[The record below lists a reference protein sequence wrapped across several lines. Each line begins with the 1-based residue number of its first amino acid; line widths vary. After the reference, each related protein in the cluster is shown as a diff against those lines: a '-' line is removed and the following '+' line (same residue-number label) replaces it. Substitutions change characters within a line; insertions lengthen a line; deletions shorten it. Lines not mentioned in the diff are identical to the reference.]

1 MCSPRR
7 RAHSTAAA
15 APRYR
20 RTVVVTLL
28 TPPGRVCDPTA
39 STPVGNLADVL
50 FPRSIDDIDSEA
62 ATAVRLILDL
72 LRPYRWLVA
81 GIFAVLCV
89 QIAMGLAA
97 PWPLK
102 VVLDSVVGDHP
113 LPGWLHGLLQPILGG
128 ESRMHIAGLAAIM
141 VIVIA
146 VIAAI
151 ATYVANYL
159 TETVGQRVGND
170 LRTRAYHH
178 LQQLSLS
185 YFDTHRVGPIL
196 STLTDDVDTIQD
208 FASASTLGIATDLLT
223 IVGMLGL
230 MLWLQWDFT
239 LVALAVA
246 PLLLLFVSRIRKAVK
261 AATHEVRKRESD
273 IVAVAEEGLQSIR
286 VVKAFDREA
295 HQENQLAIAGQQ
307 AVDAALNARRVKS
320 VVSPI
325 VAVVVAACTALV
337 LWRGSALILAGAM
350 TAGTLTVFIS
360 YLASFFK
367 PVQDLAKLTNTIAM
381 AAVGVERVA
390 ALLDAETGIVEKP
403 DAVDAARIKG
413 AVRFEKVA
421 FSYDG
426 GKPVLRD
433 VTFDVAPGQLV
444 GIVGHTGSGKSSL
457 VSLIPRFYDP
467 SMGSVQIDGVDLRD
481 YKLHQLRQQIGYV
494 LQDTVLFRGTVRD
507 NIAFGRPEATHEEI
521 VEAAKLANAHE
532 FISDM
537 PQGYDSAVGER
548 GLTLSGGQR
557 QRLGIARALIRDSPI
572 LILDEP
578 TAALDAQSEHLVMS
592 ALQRLM
598 SDRTVITIA
607 HRLSTIRDADKIVV
621 LEEGRVVEEGTHE
634 ELLERNGRYAEL
646 HRIQYEDETP

>member
-1 MCSPRR
+1 MWRWR
-7 RAHSTAAA
+7 GEGT
-15 APRYR
+15 
-20 RTVVVTLL
+20 
-28 TPPGRVCDPTA
+28 
-39 STPVGNLADVL
+39 
-50 FPRSIDDIDSEA
+50 
-62 ATAVRLILDL
+62 VRLILDL
-72 LRPYRWLVA
+72 LRPYKWLVV
-81 GIFAVLCV
+81 GIFGVLLV

-102 VVLDSVVGDHP
+102 VVLDSVVSDHP
-113 LPGWLHGLLQPILGG
+113 LPGWLHGLLQPLLGG
-128 ESRMHIAGLAAIM
+128 EGKMHVAGLAAIM

-151 ATYVANYL
+151 ATYAANYL

-178 LQQLSLS
+178 LQQLSLN

-208 FASASTLGIATDLLT
+208 FASASTLGIVTDLLT
-223 IVGMLGL
+223 IVGMLAL
-230 MLWLQWDFT
+230 MLYLQFDFT

-261 AATHEVRKRESD
+261 AATHEVRRRESD

-286 VVKAFDREA
+286 VVKAFDREEM
-295 HQENQLAIAGQQ
+295 QERQLAEAGQQ

-381 AAVGVERVA
+381 ASVGVERVS
-390 ALLDAETGIVEKP
+390 ALLDAETTVEEKP
-403 DAVDAARIKG
+403 DAVEPGRISG
-413 AVRFEKVA
+413 ALSFEKVA
-421 FSYDG
+421 FSYDE
-426 GKPVLRD
+426 KTPVLRD
-433 VTFDVAPGQLV
+433 VTFEVDAGQLV
-444 GIVGHTGSGKSSL
+444 GVVGHTGSGKSSL

-467 SMGSVQIDGVDLRD
+467 SIGTVRIDGVDIRD
-481 YKLHQLRQQIGYV
+481 FKLHELRRQIGYV
-494 LQDTVLFRGTVRD
+494 LQDTVLFRGTIRD
-507 NIAFGRPEATHEEI
+507 NIAFGRPDADHDEI
-521 VEAAKLANAHE
+521 VEIAKLANAHE

-557 QRLGIARALIRDSPI
+557 QRIGIARALIRDSPI

-578 TAALDAQSEHLVMS
+578 TAALDAESEHLVMS
-592 ALQRLM
+592 ALQHLM
-598 SDRTVITIA
+598 KGRTVITIA
-607 HRLSTIRDADKIVV
+607 HRLSTIRDAHKIVV
-621 LEEGRVVEEGTHE
+621 LEEGRVVEEGTHGK
-634 ELLERNGRYAEL
+634 LLALGGRYAEL
-646 HRIQYEDETP
+646 HRIQYEGETS

>member
-1 MCSPRR
+1 MK
-7 RAHSTAAA
+7 
-15 APRYR
+15 
-20 RTVVVTLL
+20 
-28 TPPGRVCDPTA
+28 
-39 STPVGNLADVL
+39 
-50 FPRSIDDIDSEA
+50 
-62 ATAVRLILDL
+62 LILDL

-81 GIFAVLCV
+81 GIFAVLLV

-113 LPGWLHGLLQPILGG
+113 LPGWLHGMLQPLLGG
-128 ESRMHIAGLAAIM
+128 EGKMHVAGLAAIM

-178 LQQLSLS
+178 LQQLSLN

-208 FASASTLGIATDLLT
+208 FASASTLGIVTDLLT
-223 IVGMLGL
+223 IVGMLSL
-230 MLWLQWDFT
+230 MLYLQFDFT

-261 AATHEVRKRESD
+261 AATHEVRRRESD

-286 VVKAFDREA
+286 VVKAFDREDL
-295 HQENQLAIAGQQ
+295 QERQLAEAGQQ
-307 AVDAALNARRVKS
+307 AVDAALNARKVKS

-381 AAVGVERVA
+381 ASVGVERVG
-390 ALLDAETGIVEKP
+390 ALLDAETSIEEKP
-403 DAVDAARIKG
+403 DAKEPGQLTG
-413 AVRFEKVA
+413 ALSFEKVA
-421 FSYDG
+421 FSYDE
-426 GKPVLRD
+426 KTPVLRD
-433 VTFDVAPGQLV
+433 VTFEVEAGQLV
-444 GIVGHTGSGKSSL
+444 GVVGHTGSGKSSL

-467 SMGSVQIDGVDLRD
+467 SVGTVRIDGVDIRD
-481 YKLHQLRQQIGYV
+481 YKLHELRRQIGYV

-507 NIAFGRPEATHEEI
+507 NISFGRPDADHDEI
-521 VEAAKLANAHE
+521 VEIAKLANAHE
-532 FISDM
+532 FISEM

-557 QRLGIARALIRDSPI
+557 QRIGIARALIRNSPI

-578 TAALDAQSEHLVMS
+578 TAALDAESEHLVMS
-592 ALQRLM
+592 ALQNLM
-598 SDRTVITIA
+598 RGRTVITIA
-607 HRLSTIRDADKIVV
+607 HRLSTIRDAHKIVV
-621 LEEGRVVEEGTHE
+621 LEEGRVVEEGTHGK
-634 ELLERNGRYAEL
+634 LLALGGRYAEL
-646 HRIQYEDETP
+646 HRIQYESETP

>member
-1 MCSPRR
+1 M
-7 RAHSTAAA
+7 
-15 APRYR
+15 
-20 RTVVVTLL
+20 
-28 TPPGRVCDPTA
+28 
-39 STPVGNLADVL
+39 
-50 FPRSIDDIDSEA
+50 
-62 ATAVRLILDL
+62 RLILEL

-113 LPGWLHGLLQPILGG
+113 LPRWLHGLLQPILGG

-159 TETVGQRVGND
+159 TETVGQKVGND

-230 MLWLQWDFT
+230 MLYLQWDFT

-261 AATHEVRKRESD
+261 AATHEVRRRESD

-390 ALLDAETGIVEKP
+390 ALLEAETGIIEKP
-403 DAVDAARIKG
+403 DAVEPERIKG

-426 GKPVLRD
+426 AKPVLRD

-467 SMGSVQIDGVDLRD
+467 SMGSVSIDGVDLRD
-481 YKLHQLRQQIGYV
+481 YKLHELRQQIGYV

-507 NIAFGRPEATHEEI
+507 NIAFGRPDATHEEI

-548 GLTLSGGQR
+548 GMTLSGGQR
-557 QRLGIARALIRDSPI
+557 QRIGIARALIRNSPI

-592 ALQRLM
+592 ALERLM

-634 ELLERNGRYAEL
+634 ELLARNGRYAEL
-646 HRIQYEDETP
+646 HRIQYEDETT

>member
-1 MCSPRR
+1 MK
-7 RAHSTAAA
+7 
-15 APRYR
+15 
-20 RTVVVTLL
+20 
-28 TPPGRVCDPTA
+28 
-39 STPVGNLADVL
+39 
-50 FPRSIDDIDSEA
+50 
-62 ATAVRLILDL
+62 LILVL
-72 LRPYRWLVA
+72 IRPYRWMVA
-81 GIFAVLCV
+81 GILAVLLV

-128 ESRMHIAGLAAIM
+128 EGKMHIAGLAAIM
-141 VIVIA
+141 VI
-146 VIAAI
+146 AI
-151 ATYVANYL
+151 ALVAAVATYIANYL
-159 TETVGQRVGND
+159 TETVGQRIGND

-178 LQQLSLS
+178 LQQLSLN

-196 STLTDDVDTIQD
+196 STLTDDVDTIQG

-223 IVGMLGL
+223 IVGMLSL

-261 AATHEVRKRESD
+261 AATHEVRRRESD

-286 VVKAFDREA
+286 VVKAFDREEL
-295 HQENQLAIAGQQ
+295 QERQLALAGQQ

-325 VAVVVAACTALV
+325 VSVVVAACTALV

-350 TAGTLTVFIS
+350 TVGTLTVFIS

-381 AAVGVERVA
+381 ASVGVDRVN
-390 ALLDAETGIVEKP
+390 ALLTAETTVEEKP
-403 DAVDAARIKG
+403 DAVDPPRIKG
-413 AVRFEKVA
+413 AISFERVA
-421 FSYDG
+421 FSYDVEI
-426 GKPVLRD
+426 PVLRD
-433 VTFDVAPGQLV
+433 VTFQVEPGQLV
-444 GIVGHTGSGKSSL
+444 GVVGHTGSGKSSL

-467 SMGSVQIDGVDLRD
+467 SVGTVRIDGLDLRD
-481 YKLHQLRQQIGYV
+481 YQLHGLRRQIAYV
-494 LQDTVLFRGTVRD
+494 LQDTVLFRGTIRD
-507 NIAFGRPEATHEEI
+507 NIAFGRPEAEHDEI
-521 VEAAKLANAHE
+521 VEVAKLANAHE
-532 FISDM
+532 FISEM
-537 PQGYDSAVGER
+537 PQGYDSPVGER

-557 QRLGIARALIRDSPI
+557 QRIGIARALIRDSPI

-578 TAALDAQSEHLVMS
+578 TAALDAESERLVMS

-598 SDRTVITIA
+598 SNRTVITIA

-621 LEEGRVVEEGTHE
+621 LEEGRVVEEGTHNQ
-634 ELLERNGRYAEL
+634 LLTAGGRYADL
-646 HRIQYEDETP
+646 HRIQYEDNTQ

>member
-1 MCSPRR
+1 M
-7 RAHSTAAA
+7 
-15 APRYR
+15 
-20 RTVVVTLL
+20 
-28 TPPGRVCDPTA
+28 
-39 STPVGNLADVL
+39 
-50 FPRSIDDIDSEA
+50 
-62 ATAVRLILDL
+62 RLILDL

>member
-1 MCSPRR
+1 M
-7 RAHSTAAA
+7 
-15 APRYR
+15 
-20 RTVVVTLL
+20 
-28 TPPGRVCDPTA
+28 
-39 STPVGNLADVL
+39 
-50 FPRSIDDIDSEA
+50 
-62 ATAVRLILDL
+62 RLILEL
-72 LRPYRWLVA
+72 IRPYRWLVA
-81 GIFAVLCV
+81 GIFAVLLV

-102 VVLDSVVGDHP
+102 IVLDSVIGHHP
-113 LPGWLHGLLQPILGG
+113 LPDWLQRILPLLGG
-128 ESRMHIAGLAAIM
+128 EGRMHIAGLAAIM
-141 VIVIA
+141 VILIA
-146 VIAAI
+146 IVAAV

-159 TETVGQRVGND
+159 TETVGQRIGND

-178 LQQLSLS
+178 LQQLSLN

-223 IVGMLGL
+223 IVGMLTL
-230 MLWLQWDFT
+230 MLWLEWDFT
-239 LVALAVA
+239 LVAIGVA
-246 PLLLLFVSRIRKAVK
+246 PLLLLFISRIRKTVK

-286 VVKAFDREA
+286 VVKAFDREDL
-295 HQENQLAIAGQQ
+295 QERQLAIAGQQ

-337 LWRGSALILAGAM
+337 LWRGSALVIDGAM

-381 AAVGVERVA
+381 ASVGVDRVN
-390 ALLDAETGIVEKP
+390 ALLNAETGIEEKP
-403 DAVDAARIKG
+403 DAVDPDRIRG
-413 AVRFEKVA
+413 AIGFERVA

-426 GKPVLRD
+426 ETPVLRD
-433 VTFDVAPGQLV
+433 VSFEVAPGQLV
-444 GIVGHTGSGKSSL
+444 GVVGHTGSGKSSL

-467 SMGSVQIDGVDLRD
+467 GVGTVRIDGVDVRD
-481 YKLHQLRQQIGYV
+481 YKLHELRRQIAYV
-494 LQDTVLFRGTVRD
+494 LQDTVLFRGTIRD
-507 NIAFGRPEATHEEI
+507 NIAFGRPDADHDEI
-521 VEAAKLANAHE
+521 VEMAKLANAHE
-532 FISDM
+532 FISEM
-537 PQGYDSAVGER
+537 PQGYDSAVGDR

-557 QRLGIARALIRDSPI
+557 QRIGIARALIRDSPI

-578 TAALDAQSEHLVMS
+578 TAALDAESEHLVMS

-598 SDRTVITIA
+598 QDRTVITIA
-607 HRLSTIRDADKIVV
+607 HRLSTIRDSDKIVV
-621 LEEGRVVEEGTHE
+621 LEEGRVVEEGTHNQ
-634 ELLERNGRYAEL
+634 LLTAGGRYADL
-646 HRIQYEDETP
+646 HRIQYEDNTP

>member
-1 MCSPRR
+1 
-7 RAHSTAAA
+7 
-15 APRYR
+15 
-20 RTVVVTLL
+20 
-28 TPPGRVCDPTA
+28 
-39 STPVGNLADVL
+39 
-50 FPRSIDDIDSEA
+50 
-62 ATAVRLILDL
+62 VRLILNL
-72 LRPYRWLVA
+72 LWPYRWLVA
-81 GIFAVLCV
+81 GIFSVLLV

-102 VVLDSVVGDHP
+102 VVLDSVVANHP
-113 LPGWLHGLLQPILGG
+113 LPSWLHGLLQPILGG
-128 ESRMHIAGLAAIM
+128 EGKMHIAGLAAIM

-146 VIAAI
+146 VVAAV

-159 TETVGQRVGND
+159 TETVGQRIGND

-178 LQQLSLS
+178 LQQLSLN

-223 IVGMLGL
+223 IVGMMGL

-246 PLLLLFVSRIRKAVK
+246 PLLLLFVSRVRKAVK

-295 HQENQLAIAGQQ
+295 LQEKQLQLAGQA

-320 VVSPI
+320 VVSPT

-360 YLASFFK
+360 YLVSFFK

-381 AAVGVERVA
+381 ASVGVERVS
-390 ALLDAETGIVEKP
+390 ALLEAQTAVEEKE
-403 DAVDAARIKG
+403 DAVEAARLKG
-413 AVRFEKVA
+413 ALSFERVA

-426 GKPVLRD
+426 EKPVLRD
-433 VTFDVAPGQLV
+433 VSFEVAPGQLV
-444 GIVGHTGSGKSSL
+444 GVVGHTGSGKSSL

-467 SMGSVQIDGVDLRD
+467 SMGTVRIDGVDLRE
-481 YKLHQLRQQIGYV
+481 YRLHELRQQIAYV

-507 NIAFGRPEATHEEI
+507 NIAFGSPDADHDEI

-532 FISDM
+532 FISEM
-537 PQGYDSAVGER
+537 PHGYDSAVGER

-557 QRLGIARALIRDSPI
+557 QRIGIARAIIRNSPI

-578 TAALDAQSEHLVMS
+578 TAALDAESEHLVMS

-598 SDRTVITIA
+598 ADRTVITIA
-607 HRLSTIRDADKIVV
+607 HRLSTIRDAHKIVV
-621 LEEGRVVEEGTHE
+621 LEEGRVVEEGPHE
-634 ELLERNGRYAEL
+634 DLLARNGRYAEL
-646 HRIQYEDETP
+646 HRIQYEAEKS

>member
-1 MCSPRR
+1 M
-7 RAHSTAAA
+7 
-15 APRYR
+15 
-20 RTVVVTLL
+20 
-28 TPPGRVCDPTA
+28 
-39 STPVGNLADVL
+39 
-50 FPRSIDDIDSEA
+50 
-62 ATAVRLILDL
+62 RLILEL
-72 LRPYRWLVA
+72 IRPYRWMTA
-81 GIFAVLCV
+81 GIFGVLLI

-113 LPGWLHGLLQPILGG
+113 LPGWLHGLLQPMLGG
-128 ESRMHIAGLAAIM
+128 EGRMHIAGLAAIM

-146 VIAAI
+146 VIAAV
-151 ATYVANYL
+151 ATYAANYL
-159 TETVGQRVGND
+159 TETVGQRIGND

-178 LQQLSLS
+178 LQQLSLN

-223 IVGMLGL
+223 IVGMLFV

-261 AATHEVRKRESD
+261 IATHEVRRRESD

-286 VVKAFDREA
+286 VVKAFDRESL
-295 HQENQLAIAGQQ
+295 QEQQLALAGQQ
-307 AVDAALNARRVKS
+307 AVDAALNARKVKS

-325 VAVVVAACTALV
+325 VAVVVALCTALV

-360 YLASFFK
+360 YLVSFFK

-381 AAVGVERVA
+381 ASVGVDRVN
-390 ALLDAETGIVEKP
+390 ALLTAETTVEEKP
-403 DAVDAARIKG
+403 DAIEAARIKG
-413 AVRFEKVA
+413 SITFERVA
-421 FSYDG
+421 FSYNPET
-426 GKPVLRD
+426 PVLRD
-433 VTFDVAPGQLV
+433 VSFEVKPGQLV
-444 GIVGHTGSGKSSL
+444 GVVGHTGSGKSSL

-467 SMGSVQIDGVDLRD
+467 SVGTVRIDGVDLRD
-481 YKLHQLRQQIGYV
+481 YKLHELRSQIAYV
-494 LQDTVLFRGTVRD
+494 LQDTVLFRGTIRD
-507 NIAFGRPEATHEEI
+507 NISFGRPDADHDEV
-521 VEAAKLANAHE
+521 VEMAKLANAHE
-532 FISDM
+532 FISEM

-548 GLTLSGGQR
+548 GMTLSGGQR
-557 QRLGIARALIRDSPI
+557 QRIGIARALIRDSPI

-578 TAALDAQSEHLVMS
+578 TAALDAESEHLVMS
-592 ALQRLM
+592 ALARLM
-598 SDRTVITIA
+598 ADRTVITIA

-621 LEEGRVVEEGTHE
+621 LEEGRVVEEGTHND
-634 ELLERNGRYAEL
+634 LLTAGGRYADL
-646 HRIQYEDETP
+646 HRIQYENETP

>member
-1 MCSPRR
+1 M
-7 RAHSTAAA
+7 
-15 APRYR
+15 
-20 RTVVVTLL
+20 
-28 TPPGRVCDPTA
+28 
-39 STPVGNLADVL
+39 
-50 FPRSIDDIDSEA
+50 
-62 ATAVRLILDL
+62 RLILEL
-72 LRPYRWLVA
+72 IRPYRLLIA
-81 GIFAVLCV
+81 GIFAVLLV
-89 QIAMGLAA
+89 QIATGLAA

-102 VVLDSVVGDHP
+102 VVLDSVVGHHP
-113 LPGWLHGLLQPILGG
+113 LPGWLHGLLQPLLGG
-128 ESRMHIAGLAAIM
+128 EGKMHIAGLAAIM
-141 VIVIA
+141 VLVIA

-151 ATYVANYL
+151 ASYVANYL
-159 TETVGQRVGND
+159 TETVGQQIGND

-178 LQQLSLS
+178 LQQLSLN

-196 STLTDDVDTIQD
+196 STLTDDVDTIQG

-223 IVGMLGL
+223 IVGMLAM

-239 LVALAVA
+239 LIALAVA

-286 VVKAFDREA
+286 VVKAFDREDL
-295 HQENQLAIAGQQ
+295 QERQLAVAGQQ

-325 VAVVVAACTALV
+325 VTVVVAACTAVV

-381 AAVGVERVA
+381 ASVGVDRVN
-390 ALLDAETGIVEKP
+390 ALLTAETSVEEKP
-403 DAVDAARIKG
+403 EAIEPGQIKG
-413 AVRFEKVA
+413 AISFERVA
-421 FSYDG
+421 FSYDSET
-426 GKPVLRD
+426 PVLRD
-433 VTFDVAPGQLV
+433 VTFEVEPGQLV
-444 GIVGHTGSGKSSL
+444 GVVGHTGSGKSSL

-467 SMGSVQIDGVDLRD
+467 SMGTVRIDGVDLRD
-481 YKLHQLRQQIGYV
+481 YKLHDLRRQIAYV
-494 LQDTVLFRGTVRD
+494 LQDTVLFRGTIRD
-507 NIAFGRPEATHEEI
+507 NIAFGRPDADHDEI
-521 VEAAKLANAHE
+521 VEMAKLANAHE
-532 FISDM
+532 FISEM
-537 PQGYDSAVGER
+537 PQGYDSPVGER

-557 QRLGIARALIRDSPI
+557 QRIGIARALIRNSPI

-578 TAALDAQSEHLVMS
+578 TAALDAESEHLVMS

-598 SDRTVITIA
+598 NGRTVITIA

-621 LEEGRVVEEGTHE
+621 LEEGRVVEEGSHT
-634 ELLERNGRYAEL
+634 ELLTAGGRYAEL
-646 HRIQYEDETP
+646 HRIQYEDETS

>member
-1 MCSPRR
+1 M
-7 RAHSTAAA
+7 
-15 APRYR
+15 
-20 RTVVVTLL
+20 
-28 TPPGRVCDPTA
+28 
-39 STPVGNLADVL
+39 
-50 FPRSIDDIDSEA
+50 
-62 ATAVRLILDL
+62 RLILEL
-72 LRPYRWLVA
+72 IRPYRWLVA
-81 GIFAVLCV
+81 GIFGVLLI
-89 QIAMGLAA
+89 QIVMGLAA

-113 LPGWLHGLLQPILGG
+113 LPGWLHGLLQPLLGG
-128 ESRMHIAGLAAIM
+128 EGRMHIAGLAAIM

-146 VIAAI
+146 VIAAL
-151 ATYVANYL
+151 ATYAANYL
-159 TETVGQRVGND
+159 TETVGQRIGND

-178 LQQLSLS
+178 LQQLSLN

-223 IVGMLGL
+223 IFGMLVV

-261 AATHEVRKRESD
+261 AATHEVRRRESD

-286 VVKAFDREA
+286 VVKAFDREDL
-295 HQENQLAIAGQQ
+295 QERQLALAGQQ

-325 VAVVVAACTALV
+325 VAVVVSACTALV

-360 YLASFFK
+360 YLVSFFK

-381 AAVGVERVA
+381 ASVGVDRVNE
-390 ALLDAETGIVEKP
+390 LLTAETTVEEKP
-403 DAVDAARIKG
+403 DAVEPSRIKG
-413 AVRFEKVA
+413 AIAFERVA
-421 FSYDG
+421 FSYNAET
-426 GKPVLRD
+426 PVLRD
-433 VTFDVAPGQLV
+433 VTFEVAPGQLV
-444 GIVGHTGSGKSSL
+444 GVVGHTGSGKSSL

-467 SMGSVQIDGVDLRD
+467 SVGTVRIDGVDLRD
-481 YKLHQLRQQIGYV
+481 YKLHELRRQIAYV
-494 LQDTVLFRGTVRD
+494 LQDTVLFRGTIRD
-507 NIAFGRPEATHEEI
+507 NIAFGRPDADHDEI
-521 VEAAKLANAHE
+521 VEMAKLANAHE
-532 FISDM
+532 FISEM
-537 PQGYDSAVGER
+537 PQGYDSAVGDR

-557 QRLGIARALIRDSPI
+557 QRIGIARALIRDSPI

-578 TAALDAQSEHLVMS
+578 TAALDAESEHLVMS

-598 SDRTVITIA
+598 KDRTVITIA

-621 LEEGRVVEEGTHE
+621 LEEGRVVEEGTHND
-634 ELLERNGRYAEL
+634 LLTAGGRYADL
-646 HRIQYEDETP
+646 HRIQYEDDTP

>member
-1 MCSPRR
+1 M
-7 RAHSTAAA
+7 
-15 APRYR
+15 
-20 RTVVVTLL
+20 
-28 TPPGRVCDPTA
+28 
-39 STPVGNLADVL
+39 
-50 FPRSIDDIDSEA
+50 
-62 ATAVRLILDL
+62 RLILDL

-113 LPGWLHGLLQPILGG
+113 LPAWLHGMLQPILGG

-159 TETVGQRVGND
+159 TETVGQKVGND

-223 IVGMLGL
+223 ILGMLGL

-261 AATHEVRKRESD
+261 AATHEVRRRESD

-295 HQENQLAIAGQQ
+295 LQEKQLAAAGQE

-390 ALLDAETGIVEKP
+390 ALLDAETSIVEKP

-413 AVRFEKVA
+413 AVRFDKVA

-426 GKPVLRD
+426 EKPVLRD

-481 YKLHQLRQQIGYV
+481 YKLHELRQQVGYV

-507 NIAFGRPEATHEEI
+507 NIAFGRPDASHEEI
-521 VEAAKLANAHE
+521 VEAAKLANAHD

-548 GLTLSGGQR
+548 GMTLSGGQR
-557 QRLGIARALIRDSPI
+557 QRIGIARALIRNSPI

-578 TAALDAQSEHLVMS
+578 TAALDAQSEHLVMT

-621 LEEGRVVEEGTHE
+621 LEEGRVVEEGTHD

-646 HRIQYEDETP
+646 HRIQYEDQTP

>member
-1 MCSPRR
+1 MK
-7 RAHSTAAA
+7 
-15 APRYR
+15 
-20 RTVVVTLL
+20 
-28 TPPGRVCDPTA
+28 
-39 STPVGNLADVL
+39 
-50 FPRSIDDIDSEA
+50 
-62 ATAVRLILDL
+62 LILEL

-81 GIFAVLCV
+81 GIFAVLLV

-113 LPGWLHGLLQPILGG
+113 LPGWLHGMLQPLLGG
-128 ESRMHIAGLAAIM
+128 EGKMHVAGLAAIM

-178 LQQLSLS
+178 LQQLSLN

-208 FASASTLGIATDLLT
+208 FASASTLGIVTDLLT
-223 IVGMLGL
+223 IVGMLSL
-230 MLWLQWDFT
+230 MLYLQFDFT

-261 AATHEVRKRESD
+261 AATHEVRRRESD

-286 VVKAFDREA
+286 VVKAFDREDL
-295 HQENQLAIAGQQ
+295 QERQLAEAGQQ
-307 AVDAALNARRVKS
+307 AVDAALNARKVKS

-381 AAVGVERVA
+381 ASVGVERVG
-390 ALLDAETGIVEKP
+390 ALLDAETSIEEKP
-403 DAVDAARIKG
+403 DAKEPGQLTG
-413 AVRFEKVA
+413 ALSFEKVA
-421 FSYDG
+421 FSYDE
-426 GKPVLRD
+426 KTPVLRD
-433 VTFDVAPGQLV
+433 VTFEVEAGQLV
-444 GIVGHTGSGKSSL
+444 GVVGHTGSGKSSL

-467 SMGSVQIDGVDLRD
+467 SVGTVRIDGVDIRD
-481 YKLHQLRQQIGYV
+481 YKLHELRRQIGYV

-507 NIAFGRPEATHEEI
+507 NISFGRPDADHDEI
-521 VEAAKLANAHE
+521 VEIAKLANAHE
-532 FISDM
+532 FISEM

-557 QRLGIARALIRDSPI
+557 QRIGIARALIRNSPI

-578 TAALDAQSEHLVMS
+578 TAALDAESEHLVMS
-592 ALQRLM
+592 ALQNLM
-598 SDRTVITIA
+598 RGRTVITIA
-607 HRLSTIRDADKIVV
+607 HRLSTIRDAHKIVV
-621 LEEGRVVEEGTHE
+621 LEEGRVVEEGTHGK
-634 ELLERNGRYAEL
+634 LLALGGRYAEL
-646 HRIQYEDETP
+646 HRIQYESETP

>member
-1 MCSPRR
+1 M
-7 RAHSTAAA
+7 
-15 APRYR
+15 
-20 RTVVVTLL
+20 
-28 TPPGRVCDPTA
+28 
-39 STPVGNLADVL
+39 
-50 FPRSIDDIDSEA
+50 
-62 ATAVRLILDL
+62 
-72 LRPYRWLVA
+72 A
-81 GIFAVLCV
+81 GIFGVLLI

-113 LPGWLHGLLQPILGG
+113 LPGWLHGLLQPMLGG
-128 ESRMHIAGLAAIM
+128 EGRMHIAGLAAIM

-146 VIAAI
+146 VIAAL
-151 ATYVANYL
+151 ATYAANYL
-159 TETVGQRVGND
+159 TETVGQRIGND

-178 LQQLSLS
+178 LQQLSLN

-223 IVGMLGL
+223 IFGMLVV

-261 AATHEVRKRESD
+261 AATHEVRRRESD

-286 VVKAFDREA
+286 VVKAFDREDL
-295 HQENQLAIAGQQ
+295 QERQLALAGQQ

-360 YLASFFK
+360 YLVSFFK

-381 AAVGVERVA
+381 ASVGVDRVNE
-390 ALLDAETGIVEKP
+390 LLTAETTVEEKP
-403 DAVDAARIKG
+403 DAVEPARIKG
-413 AVRFEKVA
+413 AISFERVA
-421 FSYDG
+421 FSYNAET
-426 GKPVLRD
+426 PVLRD
-433 VTFDVAPGQLV
+433 VTFEVAPGQLV
-444 GIVGHTGSGKSSL
+444 GVVGHTGSGKSSL

-467 SMGSVQIDGVDLRD
+467 SVGTVRIDGVDLRD
-481 YKLHQLRQQIGYV
+481 YKLHELRRQIAYV
-494 LQDTVLFRGTVRD
+494 LQDTVLFRGTIRD
-507 NIAFGRPEATHEEI
+507 NIAFGRPDADHDEI
-521 VEAAKLANAHE
+521 VEVAKLANAHE
-532 FISDM
+532 FISEM
-537 PQGYDSAVGER
+537 PQGYDSAVGDR

-557 QRLGIARALIRDSPI
+557 QRIGIARALIRDSPI

-578 TAALDAQSEHLVMS
+578 TAALDAESEHLVMS

-598 SDRTVITIA
+598 ADRTVITIA

-621 LEEGRVVEEGTHE
+621 LEEGRVVEEGTHN
-634 ELLERNGRYAEL
+634 ELLTAGGRYADL

>member
-1 MCSPRR
+1 M
-7 RAHSTAAA
+7 
-15 APRYR
+15 
-20 RTVVVTLL
+20 
-28 TPPGRVCDPTA
+28 
-39 STPVGNLADVL
+39 
-50 FPRSIDDIDSEA
+50 
-62 ATAVRLILDL
+62 RLILEL
-72 LRPYRWLVA
+72 IRPYRLLVA
-81 GIFAVLCV
+81 GIFAVLLI
-89 QIAMGLAA
+89 QIATGLAA

-102 VVLDSVVGDHP
+102 VVLDSVVGHHP
-113 LPGWLHGLLQPILGG
+113 LPGWLHGLLQPLLGG
-128 ESRMHIAGLAAIM
+128 EGKMHIAGLAAIM
-141 VIVIA
+141 VFVIA

-151 ATYVANYL
+151 ASYVANYL
-159 TETVGQRVGND
+159 TETVGQRIGND

-178 LQQLSLS
+178 LQQLSLN

-196 STLTDDVDTIQD
+196 STLTDDVDTIQG

-223 IVGMLGL
+223 IVGMLAM

-239 LVALAVA
+239 LIALAVA

-286 VVKAFDREA
+286 VVKAFDREEL
-295 HQENQLAIAGQQ
+295 QERQLAMVGQQ

-325 VAVVVAACTALV
+325 VTVVVAACTAVV

-381 AAVGVERVA
+381 ASVGVDRVN
-390 ALLDAETGIVEKP
+390 ALLTAETSVEEKP
-403 DAVDAARIKG
+403 EAIEPEKIKG
-413 AVRFEKVA
+413 AISFERVA
-421 FSYDG
+421 FSYDSET
-426 GKPVLRD
+426 PVLRD
-433 VTFDVAPGQLV
+433 VTFEVKPGQLV
-444 GIVGHTGSGKSSL
+444 GVVGHTGSGKSSL

-467 SMGSVQIDGVDLRD
+467 SMGTVRIDGVDLRD
-481 YKLHQLRQQIGYV
+481 YKLHELRRQIAYV
-494 LQDTVLFRGTVRD
+494 LQDTVLFRGTIRD
-507 NIAFGRPEATHEEI
+507 NIAFGRPEADHDEI
-521 VEAAKLANAHE
+521 VEMAKLANAHE
-532 FISDM
+532 FISEM
-537 PQGYDSAVGER
+537 PQGYDSPVGER

-557 QRLGIARALIRDSPI
+557 QRIGIARALIRDSPI

-578 TAALDAQSEHLVMS
+578 TAALDAESEHLVMS

-598 SDRTVITIA
+598 SGRTVITIA

-621 LEEGRVVEEGTHE
+621 LEEGRVVEEGSHT
-634 ELLERNGRYAEL
+634 ELLTAGGRYAEL
-646 HRIQYEDETP
+646 HRIQYEDETT